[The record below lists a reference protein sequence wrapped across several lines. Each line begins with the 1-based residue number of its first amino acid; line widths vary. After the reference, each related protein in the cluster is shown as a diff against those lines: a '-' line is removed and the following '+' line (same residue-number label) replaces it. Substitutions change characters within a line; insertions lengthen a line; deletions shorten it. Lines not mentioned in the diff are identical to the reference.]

1 MFSRSRNSLL
11 LWNLEICYHVHKSL
25 LLNPLLSHL
34 NTAYALSARLSRI
47 HVNTGLTQLAL
58 IVVVVCHVGDLG
70 CFLYMNSNWC
80 IQVKSTQEWSAV
92 VSCAWYFI
100 LLFPVMF
107 HMVRTLHEFYF
118 VLNWTPDNC
127 WPVES
132 DRSSD
137 RDFFWQE
144 LYIFTTRLVQWW
156 RNHAHT
162 QKVIIILLS
171 G

>member
-1 MFSRSRNSLL
+1 M
-11 LWNLEICYHVHKSL
+11 
-25 LLNPLLSHL
+25 NPLLSHL
-34 NTAYALSARLSRI
+34 NTAYALSACLSRI
-47 HVNTGLTQLAL
+47 HVNTGLTQLGL

-70 CFLYMNSNWC
+70 CFLYMTSNWC

-92 VSCAWYFI
+92 VSCAWDFI

-137 RDFFWQE
+137 RLFLTGTVCF
-144 LYIFTTRLVQWW
+144 
-156 RNHAHT
+156 HH
-162 QKVIIILLS
+162 KVSAVMKESHPHSKGYNYSLEWPILNTDTLIEVFLCFLLS
-171 G
+171 CKANAGV